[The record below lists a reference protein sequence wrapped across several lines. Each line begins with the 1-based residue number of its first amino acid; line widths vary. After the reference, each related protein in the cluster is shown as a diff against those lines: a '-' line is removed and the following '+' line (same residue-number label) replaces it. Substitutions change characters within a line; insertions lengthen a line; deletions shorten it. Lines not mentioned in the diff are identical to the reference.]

1 MGVLLG
7 LACVAVPFWIL
18 CAAAAGMVGESRGH
32 PISGTLLGF
41 LFGPLGI
48 LFAFLNDGRLQCP
61 RCGGRLP
68 VGPVHACMHCGVQY
82 AKPSPPMKQPPLPAS
97 PPVGPAVESKP

>member
-7 LACVAVPFWIL
+7 LACVAFPVWIL
-18 CAAAAGMVGESRGH
+18 CAAAGGMVGESRGH
-32 PISGTLLGF
+32 PVSGTLLGF

-48 LFAFLNDGRLQCP
+48 LFAFLDDGRPQCP

-68 VGPVHACMHCGVQY
+68 LQPVRA
-82 AKPSPPMKQPPLPAS
+82 
-97 PPVGPAVESKP
+97 